1 MAQCKNVSVSLLVP
15 EGPSYDKDKFIQCA
29 QQFQN
34 WKWVHTVQTAPDDLG
49 KYKGYENPTSRG
61 EQKHWDEVGLCK
73 CADLVVPV
81 GPKLM
86 KAYFSYLV

>member
-1 MAQCKNVSVSLLVP
+1 M
-15 EGPSYDKDKFIQCA
+15 
-29 QQFQN
+29 
-34 WKWVHTVQTAPDDLG
+34 HTLHTAPEDLG

-61 EQKHWDEVGLCK
+61 EQKHWDEVSLCK

-86 KAYFSYLV
+86 KAYFSYLMRSHMWGTSGTLLLYFAT

>member
-1 MAQCKNVSVSLLVP
+1 MLYRIHLAQCKNVSVSLLVP
-15 EGPSYDKDKFIQCA
+15 EGPSNDKDKFIQCA

-34 WKWVHTVQTAPDDLG
+34 WKWVHTVH
-49 KYKGYENPTSRG
+49 KGYENPTSRG

-86 KAYFSYLV
+86 KAYFSYVV